1 MNILAIGSHPD
12 DIEYM
17 CAGTL
22 LKYKKAG
29 HLIFIALTT
38 SGNIGSNQHSSRE
51 EIAAIREKEQLEAAK
66 YYAAEVRFLRFDDE
80 GLQDTPQ
87 TRKAVIE
94 AVRWA
99 NPEVILTNPPWD
111 GSTDHAMTG
120 RIVSQVLL
128 SLPGKLIPADV
139 PPIQKAPSLF
149 FWDTGGGI
157 DFNPEILVDIS
168 EFMETKLEALHK
180 HESQYA
186 WMKTFMEDDLY
197 EACRVLARF
206 RGVQRGCKYAEGFVG
221 HKVLGYFADYRLLP

>member
-22 LKYKKAG
+22 LKYKQAG
-29 HLIFIALTT
+29 HKIFIALTT
-38 SGNIGSNQHSSRE
+38 SGNIGSNLHESRN

-66 YYAAEVRFLRFDDE
+66 FYEAEVRFLRFDDE
-80 GLQDTPQ
+80 GLQDTPE

-94 AVRWA
+94 AIRWA

-128 SLPGKLIPADV
+128 SLPGKLILASL

-157 DFNPEILVDIS
+157 NFNPEILVDIS
-168 EFMETKLEALHK
+168 EFMETKMEALHK
-180 HESQYA
+180 HQSQYA
-186 WMKTFMEDDLY
+186 WMLTFMEDDLY
-197 EACRVLARF
+197 EACRILARF
-206 RGVQRGCKYAEGFVG
+206 RGIQRGCKYAEGFVG

>member
-22 LKYKKAG
+22 LKYRKAG
-29 HLIFIALTT
+29 HKIFITLTT
-38 SGNIGSNQHSSRE
+38 SGNIGSNLHNSRD

-66 YYAAEVRFLRFDDE
+66 YYDAEVRFLRFDDE
-80 GLQDTPQ
+80 GLQDTPE
-87 TRKAVIE
+87 TRRAVIN
-94 AVRWA
+94 AIRWA
-99 NPEVILTNPPWD
+99 NPDVILTNPPWD

-128 SLPGKLIPADV
+128 SLPGKLIPADA
-139 PPIQKAPSLF
+139 PPILKAPSLF

-157 DFNPEILVDIS
+157 GFNPEILVDIS
-168 EFMETKLEALHK
+168 EFMETKMEALHK

-186 WMKTFMEDDLY
+186 WMLTFMEDDLY
-197 EACRVLARF
+197 EACRILARF
-206 RGVQRGCKYAEGFVG
+206 RGIQRGCKYAEGFVG